1 MRIPIEKDA
10 AARGAATEAAGAP
23 PARAETDR
31 LAETFRL
38 LGDGSRLRIALACLT
53 TPLASGDLAAA
64 LGLSPSLVSH
74 HLRLLRAA
82 RLVRAERRGRRVYY
96 IAADAHVRDMLLNM
110 VDHMGEGCADDADD
124 ADGSA

>member
-1 MRIPIEKDA
+1 MPTPTGRNT
-10 AARGAATEAAGAP
+10 AARGAAREAAGTP
-23 PARAETDR
+23 LARAETDR

-53 TPLASGDLAAA
+53 RPLASGDLAAA

-82 RLVRAERRGRRVYY
+82 QLVRAERRGRRIYY

-110 VDHMGEGCADDADD
+110 VDHMGEDCADD